1 MVLGIILYEGVD
13 LAYNVVKLGYNGVT
27 GVYNWWYQIE
37 QLEKEESHNET
48 KELIKQLKLLNNK
61 VEELENKLILF
72 KFIN

>member
-1 MVLGIILYEGVD
+1 MVLGIILYESAD

-27 GVYNWWYQIE
+27 GVYNWWYQVE

-61 VEELENKLILF
+61 IEELENIIQKN
-72 KFIN
+72 KKD

>member
-61 VEELENKLILF
+61 VEELENIIQKN
-72 KFIN
+72 KKD

>member
-1 MVLGIILYEGVD
+1 MVLGIILYESAD

-37 QLEKEESHNET
+37 QIEKEESHNET

-61 VEELENKLILF
+61 VEELENIIQKR
-72 KFIN
+72 

>member
-1 MVLGIILYEGVD
+1 MVLGIILYESAD

-37 QLEKEESHNET
+37 KIEKEESHNET

-61 VEELENKLILF
+61 VEELENIIQKN
-72 KFIN
+72 KKD

>member
-13 LAYNVVKLGYNGVT
+13 LAYNVVKLGYNSVT
-27 GVYNWWYQIE
+27 GVYNWWYQVE

-61 VEELENKLILF
+61 VEELENIIQKN
-72 KFIN
+72 KKD

>member
-1 MVLGIILYEGVD
+1 MVLGIILYESAD

-27 GVYNWWYQIE
+27 GVYNWWYQVE

-61 VEELENKLILF
+61 VEELENIIQKN
-72 KFIN
+72 KKD

>member
-27 GVYNWWYQIE
+27 GVYNWWYQVE

-61 VEELENKLILF
+61 VEELENIIQKN
-72 KFIN
+72 KKK